1 MLTIVVVLGIWTAL
15 SLPVSVVV
23 AFLLRDDSQLELVGM
38 DGDVAVYC
46 GPNGELE
53 RVSLG
58 DRATH

>member
-1 MLTIVVVLGIWTAL
+1 MLTIIVVLGIWTAL

-23 AFLLRDDSQLELVGM
+23 AFMLRDDSQLELVGM
-38 DGDVAVYC
+38 DGDVAVYRR
-46 GPNGELE
+46 PNGELA